1 MYLLELLYIRN
12 FLDFLNHIIYQ
23 NNLNITNLKT
33 FYNLSIIN
41 KLTSE
46 IINDH
51 LKTITDIFEED
62 EKYIMFYDSITK
74 TNIPLKR
81 INNMLLY
88 NINSN
93 SYKNLKW
100 NELFTNS
107 YFITDKKEIYS
118 FITSMFDYRHFI
130 LDEQLIQQLFLEVMN
145 KDIINDDYIEFIY
158 NKDSLI
164 EIFLKQIQT
173 TKLYLPFAI
182 QNIDPL
188 KENPEKYQLIANIDY
203 EIYFRNN
210 LSDDELYNLYN
221 SITRNVKQKITDY
234 IYSKQLLNYFDYF
247 TIKHVCYKYYSD
259 FESVISISVGFNF
272 TYFKELLYIQYCK
285 DIINNI

>member
-12 FLDFLNHIIYQ
+12 FLDFLNQIIYQ

-46 IINDH
+46 IINDR
-51 LKTITDIFEED
+51 LKIITDIFEED

-81 INNMLLY
+81 INNILLY

-100 NELFTNS
+100 NEISTNS

-118 FITSMFDYRHFI
+118 FIISMFDYRHFI
-130 LDEQLIQQLFLEVMN
+130 LDEQLVQQLFLEVMN

-158 NKDSLI
+158 NKVSLI

-182 QNIDPL
+182 QIIDPL
-188 KENPEKYQLIANIDY
+188 KEYSEKYQLIANINY
-203 EIYFRNN
+203 EIYFRND
-210 LSDDELYNLYN
+210 LSNDELYNLYN
-221 SITRNVKQKITDY
+221 SITRNIKQKITDY
-234 IYSKQLLNYFDYF
+234 IHSKQLLNYFDYF

-272 TYFKELLYIQYCK
+272 TYYKELLYIQYCK